1 MLLGLLSNLGLAIVV
16 LHWLERLV
24 FLLLFNFVLL
34 LGVEHFA
41 GLDVAHVAFV
51 ANVSES
57 EVVVAAPLAGPVA
70 NSLGGLLEAAR
81 AEFSWGNLLH
91 CFPKGV
97 FIKS

>member
-1 MLLGLLSNLGLAIVV
+1 MLLGLLTSLRLAIVA

-34 LGVEHFA
+34 LREEHFA
-41 GLDVAHVAFV
+41 GLDVGHVAFV
-51 ANVSES
+51 ANVSEGK
-57 EVVVAAPLAGPVA
+57 VVVAAPLTGPVA
-70 NSLGGLLEAAR
+70 NSLGGLLESAR

-91 CFPKGV
+91 CFSLGV

>member
-24 FLLLFNFVLL
+24 FLLLLFNFVLL

-70 NSLGGLLEAAR
+70 NSLGGLLEATR

-91 CFPKGV
+91 CFP
-97 FIKS
+97 

>member
-1 MLLGLLSNLGLAIVV
+1 LGLLSSLGLAIVV

-34 LGVEHFA
+34 LRVEQFA
-41 GLDVAHVAFV
+41 GLDLAHVAFV

-57 EVVVAAPLAGPVA
+57 KVVVAAPLAGPVA
-70 NSLGGLLEAAR
+70 NSLGGLLEATR

-91 CFPKGV
+91 CFSLGV
-97 FIKS
+97 LINS